1 MNHNAEDVLSI
12 VQTANKQISRLHPQS
27 KYFLNF
33 PIQYNAVISETELS
47 KYEDFYNIELPRD
60 YREFVKNVGNGG
72 NQPVCGMFSVQ
83 ESLAINSR
91 FVSESIYLS
100 SSELVRDYGKEYRLL
115 LFKKD
120 LSDAENTLDDYY
132 NYETGEFR
140 YQYLFYDDHESYVYY
155 MELMKMHLLI
165 FSFNEGFPV
174 EYAIALDGVH
184 KGKVVYYSDVAKGR
198 NIKLTGLSFIDWIY
212 EYYNHALEC
221 RKGFFTAMN
230 W

>member
-12 VQTANKQISRLHPQS
+12 IQTANKQISRLHPQS

-47 KYEDFYNIELPRD
+47 KYEGFYNIELPRD

-100 SSELVRDYGKEYRLL
+100 SSELVRDYGKEY
-115 LFKKD
+115 
-120 LSDAENTLDDYY
+120 
-132 NYETGEFR
+132 
-140 YQYLFYDDHESYVYY
+140 
-155 MELMKMHLLI
+155 I